1 MGALVALSTVGK
13 AVGPLWRTFQDN
25 NMRLFATLYM
35 LPLYMLPLYMYIL
48 AVYRL
53 VGVHTDH
60 VQPGCCT
67 SWPCTAWLLYI
78 LAVYS
83 LVVVHTDRVQP
94 GCCTY

>member
-13 AVGPLWRTFQDN
+13 AVGPLWRTFQDII

-35 LPLYMLPLYMYIL
+35 LPLYM
-48 AVYRL
+48 
-53 VGVHTDH
+53 
-60 VQPGCCT
+60 
-67 SWPCTAWLLYI
+67 YI

-94 GCCTY
+94 GWCTCCLCTAWLVYMMAVVVPLFFITHSP